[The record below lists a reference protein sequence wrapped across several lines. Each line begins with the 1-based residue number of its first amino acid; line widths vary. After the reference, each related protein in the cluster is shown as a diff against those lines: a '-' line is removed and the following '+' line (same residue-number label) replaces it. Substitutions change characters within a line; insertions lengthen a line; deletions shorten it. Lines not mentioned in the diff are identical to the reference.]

1 MTRRTAATRVRVVL
15 SALVV
20 TFTALTASTAAAQGR
35 WVGTWAAGPLALDP
49 PPADQQAEAAAAPNA
64 ATPTRVRQQ
73 TVRQIVRTSI
83 GGSRVRVVVTNRF
96 GTEPLEVRA
105 AHVARRQSGSM
116 IATGGPLMFDGEAAI
131 TIEAGDTAVSDP
143 VTLDVLSLSD
153 LAIDLYLPGDT
164 WASTSPATIHAT
176 GLTTNYVST
185 AGNHS
190 GALDLEVDH
199 TVQQWLFLSRVDVWT
214 ESASGA
220 IVTLGDSITDGTGS
234 TVNANRRWPDFLA
247 RRLDVTFGAAAPGVM
262 NVGIGGNRVLS
273 DNEGLGLLRRG
284 GIPVPEPTGPVNP
297 NALFGPSALSRF
309 DFDVL
314 MQPGITHVV
323 VLETTNDIGM
333 AFDDPEPTVDD
344 LIGAHRTLIER
355 AHARALTIYGGT
367 LTPFEGAFYWTDAGE
382 AKRQAVNDWIRTSG
396 AYDAVIDFDAVVR
409 DPEAPTRFRADYHA
423 NDWLHPND
431 AGYQAMANA
440 IDLSLFA
447 PASTEDPQAEAAPTG
462 PRTPWGTPDLTGVWD
477 FRTSTPLERPTSLAD
492 KAVLTAEEATA
503 FRTDAP
509 KSRNADRC
517 DGGVSTRCRA
527 RVQRLLVGLRRH
539 PDGRPPHLADRRSAE
554 RTPPGETRWRR

>member
-49 PPADQQAEAAAAPNA
+49 PPADQKAEAAAAPNA

-199 TVQQWLFLSRVDVWT
+199 TVQQ
-214 ESASGA
+214 
-220 IVTLGDSITDGTGS
+220 
-234 TVNANRRWPDFLA
+234 
-247 RRLDVTFGAAAPGVM
+247 
-262 NVGIGGNRVLS
+262 
-273 DNEGLGLLRRG
+273 
-284 GIPVPEPTGPVNP
+284 
-297 NALFGPSALSRF
+297 
-309 DFDVL
+309 
-314 MQPGITHVV
+314 
-323 VLETTNDIGM
+323 
-333 AFDDPEPTVDD
+333 
-344 LIGAHRTLIER
+344 
-355 AHARALTIYGGT
+355 
-367 LTPFEGAFYWTDAGE
+367 
-382 AKRQAVNDWIRTSG
+382 
-396 AYDAVIDFDAVVR
+396 
-409 DPEAPTRFRADYHA
+409 
-423 NDWLHPND
+423 
-431 AGYQAMANA
+431 
-440 IDLSLFA
+440 
-447 PASTEDPQAEAAPTG
+447 
-462 PRTPWGTPDLTGVWD
+462 
-477 FRTSTPLERPTSLAD
+477 
-492 KAVLTAEEATA
+492 
-503 FRTDAP
+503 
-509 KSRNADRC
+509 
-517 DGGVSTRCRA
+517 
-527 RVQRLLVGLRRH
+527 
-539 PDGRPPHLADRRSAE
+539 
-554 RTPPGETRWRR
+554 